1 MNYDLIN
8 NFSLTRRREPEQK
21 CYIATPAP
29 AKSFGSLR
37 LQLRLRL
44 HNTDLA
50 NVFFFD
56 SRSPRAA
63 TEMPDLYPGSEE
75 NSNSDASVVP
85 SIDSLAMEG
94 FNVLTDKVDF
104 LVRQFDKNTSPRK
117 NC

>member
-1 MNYDLIN
+1 MFN
-8 NFSLTRRREPEQK
+8 
-21 CYIATPAP
+21 
-29 AKSFGSLR
+29 
-37 LQLRLRL
+37 
-44 HNTDLA
+44 
-50 NVFFFD
+50 FFD

-85 SIDSLAMEG
+85 SIDSLAMDG

-104 LVRQFDKNTSPRK
+104 FARQFDKNTSPRK